1 MLCVDL
7 SSSPVGLT
15 GCYCTTSSGVMFMLC
30 VDLSSSAVALT
41 GCYCTSSGVLFMLC
55 VDPVFS
61 PKLTGKGV
69 KIVQNCPE
77 RT

>member
-1 MLCVDL
+1 
-7 SSSPVGLT
+7 
-15 GCYCTTSSGVMFMLC
+15 MLC
-30 VDLSSSAVALT
+30 VDLSSSAVGLT

-55 VDPVFS
+55 VDSVFP

-69 KIVQNCPE
+69 KKIVQNCPQ